1 MNNPEIVKCTKDVWT
16 KVVTEKVTGNLGKS
30 DDTVIYFYTYKK
42 TGESA
47 PLKEV
52 RGLYWESLILSISA
66 TESIDVYIKPIGRD
80 GAVEVMA

>member
-1 MNNPEIVKCTKDVWT
+1 MNNPETIELTKDVWT
-16 KVVTEKVTGNLGKS
+16 KVATDKVTGNIGKA
-30 DDTVIYFYTYKK
+30 DDTAIYFYTYKK
-42 TGESA
+42 TGEPA

-66 TESIDVYIKPIGRD
+66 TESIDVYIKPIGKD